1 MKCRTKKNIEKG
13 AYNNSQLTDEQR
25 SVRIDKAKIKRE
37 FYRLRELAQKSPIA
51 AKELKSRMIE
61 LERMLSC

>member
-37 FYRLRELAQKSPIA
+37 FYRLQSLAQRSSIA
-51 AKELKSRMIE
+51 AKELKSKIAE